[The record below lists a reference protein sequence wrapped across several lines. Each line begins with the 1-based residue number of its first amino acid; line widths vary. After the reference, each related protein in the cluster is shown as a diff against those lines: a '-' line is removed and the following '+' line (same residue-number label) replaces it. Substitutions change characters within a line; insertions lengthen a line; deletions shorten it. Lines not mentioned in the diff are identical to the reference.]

1 MNKHI
6 LKQTAIPWGGGRYK
20 TGWYVMTND
29 LFVDFFIKLDEAER
43 LIANLE
49 DAEAPKGD

>member
-1 MNKHI
+1 MSNHT
-6 LKQTAIPWGGGRYK
+6 LKQTSIPLGGGRYK
-20 TGWYVMTND
+20 TGWYVLSNNS
-29 LFVDFFIKLDEAER
+29 FVDFFLKLDEAER